1 MNSHTLPEAPN
12 SFFLMTNAFRM
23 TERITQL
30 ANMIVGNIKGA
41 LTHFTPFTFNHI
53 LSSSIS
59 KERRTM
65 MENRH
70 AVVVGETF
78 TRCQRCLKR
87 LQYVAVIS

>member
-12 SFFLMTNAFRM
+12 SFFLMTHTFRM
-23 TERITQL
+23 TERKT
-30 ANMIVGNIKGA
+30 NMIVGNIKGA

-78 TRCQRCLKR
+78 TRCQRCLKS
-87 LQYVAVIS
+87 LQYVAVIR